1 MPRPSILV
9 LVTRDVPIAIIT
21 TARITPAADV
31 TRTARMCL
39 GLYKAGLELVLS
51 HEGTEREA
59 YIQELK
65 KILIRYLTPMVAE
78 NRAWIQADIRA
89 ENRTPGDLTT
99 PRTQPRPLT
108 P

>member
-1 MPRPSILV
+1 
-9 LVTRDVPIAIIT
+9 
-21 TARITPAADV
+21 
-31 TRTARMCL
+31 MCL

-51 HEGTEREA
+51 HEGTERET

-78 NRAWIQADIRA
+78 NRA
-89 ENRTPGDLTT
+89 PGDLTT
-99 PRTQPRPLT
+99 PRTQPRPRT